1 MKFLLAV
8 AVLILA
14 ACSSSK
20 ITSSWKAPDF
30 SAKKYNKILVL
41 GLIHDKDR
49 SICEQM
55 ESHLVG
61 DLQDKGYQAVSA
73 MKEYGPKAFEG
84 LDEKGALEKIKE
96 NGADAVLTIVLLNKE
111 KETKYI
117 PGQWNVSNRFWG
129 YYGYR
134 YRRIYEP
141 GYYVT
146 DTQYFWETNFYDLGN
161 QDLLYSAQTKS
172 FSPSSTEALGHEYG
186 RLIVKNFDK

>member
-1 MKFLLAV
+1 MKWVLAV
-8 AVLILA
+8 AGIVLA
-14 ACSSSK
+14 SCSSSK

-30 SAKKYNKILVL
+30 SVTKYNKILVL

-55 ESHLVG
+55 ESHLVA
-61 DLQDKGYQAVSA
+61 DLQDRGFQAVSA

-84 LDEKGALEKIKE
+84 LDEKAAFEKIKK

-111 KETKYI
+111 KETKYV
-117 PGQWNVSNRFWG
+117 PGQWQVSNRFWG

-146 DTQYFWETNFYDLGN
+146 DTQYFWESNLYDLSN
-161 QDLLYSAQTKS
+161 QDLRYSAQTKS
-172 FSPSSTEALGHEYG
+172 FSPASTESLGHEYG
-186 RLIVKNFDK
+186 RLIVKNISK